1 MTGNAAAAALAAA
14 FDPPPPAL
22 GVAVSGGSDSTALLV
37 HLHDWAGPSGVVLH
51 AVTVDHGLRPEAAA
65 EAAEVATL
73 CARLGVAHETLCWTW
88 DGRGN
93 LPDAARR
100 GRQRLIAD
108 WAAARGIADVAL
120 GHTADD
126 QAETLLMRLGRGS
139 GVDGLAA
146 MRPLRHALGLRWHR
160 PFLGLRRAA
169 LRADLVAR
177 GIGWTDDPSNEDDR
191 YQRVRARRA
200 LALLAPLGVTVEGLC
215 DTAARL
221 ARASA
226 ALGAATAAAARGIAR
241 VDAGDV
247 VLEVGGLAAL
257 PGEMRERLVAASLC
271 WVASAEYRPRHKA
284 LARALDNVMA
294 GRAATL
300 QGCRLL
306 PGPGTIRIA
315 REAGAVA
322 GLRVPATAVW
332 DGRWRAKGPDLQD
345 LSLAPLG
352 AGGLA
357 SCPGW
362 RATGRPRAALLAAPA
377 LWRGDVLAAC
387 PAAGLPGLWCFDP
400 EPGLENLLAAVT
412 SH

>member
-1 MTGNAAAAALAAA
+1 MTGAGPAAALAAA
-14 FDPPPPAL
+14 FDPPPAAL
-22 GVAVSGGSDSTALLV
+22 GVAVSGGSDSTALLI
-37 HLHDWAGPSGVVLH
+37 HLHDWAGPRGVALH

-65 EAAEVATL
+65 EAAEVAAL
-73 CARLGVAHETLCWTW
+73 CARLGLPHEVLHWRW

-93 LPDAARR
+93 LSDAARR

-108 WAAARGIADVAL
+108 WVAARGIADVAL

-146 MRPLRHALGLRWHR
+146 MRPLRCALGLRWHR
-160 PFLGLRRAA
+160 PLLGLRRAD
-169 LRADLVAR
+169 LRADLAAR
-177 GIGWTDDPSNEDDR
+177 GIGWAEDPTNEDEG

-226 ALGAATAAAARGIAR
+226 ALGAATAAAAREFAR

-247 VLEVGGLAAL
+247 LLEAAGLAAL
-257 PGEMRERLVAASLC
+257 PEEMRERLVAAALG
-271 WVASAEYRPRHKA
+271 WVGSAEYRPRHAA
-284 LARALDNVMA
+284 LRRALGNVMA

-306 PGPGTIRIA
+306 PGAGTIRIA
-315 REAGAVA
+315 REAQAVA
-322 GLRVPATAVW
+322 GLRGPASAVW
-332 DGRWRAKGPDLQD
+332 DRRWRAKGPDLQE
-345 LSLAPLG
+345 LSLAALG
-352 AGGLA
+352 AQGLA
-357 SCPGW
+357 ACPGW

-377 LWRGDVLAAC
+377 FWCGEVLVAC
-387 PAAGLPGLWCFDP
+387 PAAGRPGDWGFDPAPGLDDF
-400 EPGLENLLAAVT
+400 LAAVT